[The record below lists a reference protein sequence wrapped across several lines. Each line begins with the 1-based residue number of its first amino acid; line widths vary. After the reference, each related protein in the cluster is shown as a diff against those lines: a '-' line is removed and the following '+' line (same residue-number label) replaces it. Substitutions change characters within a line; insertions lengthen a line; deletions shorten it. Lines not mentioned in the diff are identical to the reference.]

1 MVNIEGGTQ
10 VAVVDALPG
19 EAKYAACG
27 ACHGAQGGGGVGP
40 ALAGQSVEYIVGR
53 LNQYKAGEKVGNQSN
68 LMWVKQQDCLIKT
81 LMILRSTL
89 ILYERYFSA
98 FNDKV
103 FRFFADTFFAKR
115 YGHRAVVLETVAGVP
130 GMVAGM
136 LVHLKS
142 LRTHKRGYG
151 PIIRKLLAE
160 AENERMHLMFFIEI
174 AEPNKLERSHNLAQF
189 IFWHFYLV
197 MYLISPRTAH
207 MMTHYFEEEAV
218 KSYTEYL
225 ELIESGRL
233 KMLMLLS
240 WQSNTMVWMQMQ
252 GSLPWYNTFVLM
264 NKITAK

>member
-1 MVNIEGGTQ
+1 MYGDTKQ
-10 VAVVDALPG
+10 VTRLEKTKKDNEEYELSTDYF
-19 EAKYAACG
+19 AK
-27 ACHGAQGGGGVGP
+27 
-40 ALAGQSVEYIVGR
+40 SMT
-53 LNQYKAGEKVGNQSN
+53 K
-68 LMWVKQQDCLIKT
+68 
-81 LMILRSTL
+81 
-89 ILYERYFSA
+89 F
-98 FNDKV
+98 

-174 AEPNKLERSHNLAQF
+174 AEPNKLERGLIITAQF

-225 ELIESGRL
+225 ELIESGEIEDVDAPQLAIEYYGMDPDARL
-233 KMLMLLS
+233 S
-240 WQSNTMVWMQMQ
+240 TMVQHIRADEQ
-252 GSLPWYNTFVLM
+252 NHSKVNLEYANVLR
-264 NKITAK
+264 